1 MDQKSKSEDKIWS
14 PRSRQSKCL
23 KAGKE
28 AFRTQGEGVDL
39 TIFDY
44 WRWAHSDLLDN
55 AARGILAEY
64 LVAQAVNYTNEPRHE
79 WDSVDVLTESR
90 IKVEVKSAA
99 YAQSWKQCKP
109 SAIIF
114 DIAPRL
120 RKWNAKTNEYETYD
134 TPKRT
139 ADAYV
144 FCLLGG
150 PCDRD
155 PDPMD
160 LDKWVFYVLATK
172 TLTQEYPCQKTI
184 GLNPLKSLVRCST
197 GRYATPYAELAQVI
211 ETEGKRR

>member
-1 MDQKSKSEDKIWS
+1 MWS
-14 PRSRQSKCL
+14 PRSSQSKRL
-23 KAGKE
+23 KTGKE
-28 AFRTQGEGVDL
+28 AFREQSKTADFA
-39 TIFDY
+39 IHDY

-55 AARGILAEY
+55 AASGILAEF
-64 LVAQAVNYTNEPRHE
+64 LVARAVNYTSEPRHE
-79 WDSVDVLTESR
+79 WDSVDVRTESG

-99 YAQSWKQCKP
+99 YAQSWKQCKA
-109 SAIIF
+109 STIIF
-114 DIAPRL
+114 DIAPRS

-160 LDKWVFYVLATK
+160 LDTWEFYILATE
-172 TLTQEYPCQKTI
+172 TLNQDFPCQKTI
-184 GLNPLKSLVRCST
+184 GLNPLKSLVKQT
-197 GRYATPYAELAQVI
+197 TPYSKLAQII
-211 ETEGKRR
+211 EIEGKRS